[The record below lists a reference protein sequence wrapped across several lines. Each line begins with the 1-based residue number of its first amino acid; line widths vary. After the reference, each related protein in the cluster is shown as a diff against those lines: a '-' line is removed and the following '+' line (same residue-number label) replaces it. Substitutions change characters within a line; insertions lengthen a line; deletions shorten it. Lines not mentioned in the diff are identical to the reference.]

1 MAITISCV
9 IYGADIRGMQV
20 TLRCR
25 GYSPTIFKGYG
36 YVDDTGQI
44 GHDLWQFRGSR
55 SSAAMGFLEED
66 ESRIWVMAF
75 DTGSS
80 YPVTNNYS
88 ASEFEDGV
96 KKNLLA
102 CDRDKLHFQERRSGS
117 HIASTRTTKL
127 HMLLYAQKYSSTQ
140 EQSRHTPLLDFK
152 RLGNAALVPS
162 YNSNLLRTGREAG
175 SSISAKLAPGE
186 ACQVVTPS

>member
-1 MAITISCV
+1 MATTISCV

-25 GYSPTIFKGYG
+25 GYSPTTFKGYG
-36 YVDDTGQI
+36 YVDDAGQI

-96 KKNLLA
+96 KKICWPAIEINFTFRKGDQVL
-102 CDRDKLHFQERRSGS
+102 
-117 HIASTRTTKL
+117 
-127 HMLLYAQKYSSTQ
+127 
-140 EQSRHTPLLDFK
+140 
-152 RLGNAALVPS
+152 
-162 YNSNLLRTGREAG
+162 
-175 SSISAKLAPGE
+175 ISL
-186 ACQVVTPS
+186 